1 MQSQQSSWFA
11 LCGHCEETADQVL
24 AGVADQVLAGVAEP
38 LLIPDDLEVTAVLP
52 SRRLPL
58 TGAGVACLI
67 EEVQEGEVREPR
79 EA

>member
-11 LCGHCEETADQVL
+11 LCGHCEETADR
-24 AGVADQVLAGVAEP
+24 VLAGVAEP
-38 LLIPDDLEVTAVLP
+38 LLIPNDLEVTAILP

>member
-11 LCGHCEETADQVL
+11 LCGHCEETADR
-24 AGVADQVLAGVAEP
+24 VLAGVAEP

-67 EEVQEGEVREPR
+67 EKVQEGEVREPR